1 MYNTEMLEDI
11 KKIIKAG
18 TMAPSGD
25 NVQPWRFV
33 VNDNTIR
40 LFNVPEKDDSLYNFK
55 QNASMIANGAAI
67 ENMVIA
73 AKEFEYKM
81 DISLFSDLS
90 NNNHVADLQL
100 RKEIINKDPLY
111 ESIEKRA
118 TNRKPYDE
126 IPLTDEQKSAI
137 LGSSQE
143 LRAGEVLIAEGQ
155 EKLKKLG
162 ALLSTNEQVVLENK
176 RLHNFLFSH
185 VVWSE
190 KEEKEKKSG
199 LYIETLELGKPQK
212 VMFKLVKNFGILKIL
227 NKLIKISKKIAKE
240 NAEIYKKSSAIIAIS
255 TEDNTHKGYIKAG
268 RLMQRVW
275 LKATQLGLSMH
286 PSTGVVLLAQRI
298 LDGGAYELSEKHI
311 KEIESAYVEIKDI
324 FEIKNNTIKMILRI
338 GNGGQPSARSSR
350 QEPNITINS

>member
-1 MYNTEMLEDI
+1 MLEDI

-33 VNDNTIR
+33 VNDNIIR

-73 AKEFEYKM
+73 AKEFGYEIK
-81 DISLFSDLS
+81 ISLFPDTGNS
-90 NNNHVADLQL
+90 NHVADLIL
-100 RKEIINKDPLY
+100 HRGAIEKDSLF

-118 TNRKPYDE
+118 TNRKPYEDVS
-126 IPLTDEQKSAI
+126 LTDEQRRAI
-137 LGSSQE
+137 FECQK
-143 LRAGEVLIAEGQ
+143 LRAGEVSLAEGR
-155 EKLKKLG
+155 EKTKKLG
-162 ALLSTNEQVVLENK
+162 KLLSTNEQVVLENK
-176 RLHNFLFSH
+176 QLHNFLFSH
-185 VVWSE
+185 IVWNE

-199 LYIETLELGKPQK
+199 LYIETLELSKPQK
-212 VMFKLVKNFGILKIL
+212 AMFKLVKNFSILTIL
-227 NKLIKISKKIAKE
+227 NKLIKISKKVAVE
-240 NAEIYKKSSAIIAIS
+240 NAEIYAKSSAIIAIS
-255 TEDNTHKGYIKAG
+255 TDGNTHESYLNAG

-275 LKATQLGLSMH
+275 LEATRLGLSMH

-298 LDGGAYELSEKHI
+298 RDGGAYELSEKHI
-311 KEIESAYVEIKDI
+311 EEIENAYA
-324 FEIKNNTIKMILRI
+324 EIKNIFGIKNDTIKMILRL

-350 QEPNITINS
+350 QEPDITIRK